1 MDLAAAIGVPLPPL
15 ARFAIV
21 AALVT
26 MIPYLARWARV
37 PTCVGFI
44 AVGVL
49 VGPHLLGVVPRHEA
63 ISDFFAELG
72 KLLLMFFVGLEVDLQ
87 QFNEHRRRAILFGLL
102 TFALP
107 MAAGTAAGLA
117 FGYGAISAIL
127 IGSLLASH
135 TLIAY
140 PLVSAARQGGPPR

>member
-87 QFNEHRRRAILFGLL
+87 QFNEHRR
-102 TFALP
+102 
-107 MAAGTAAGLA
+107 AGA
-117 FGYGAISAIL
+117 
-127 IGSLLASH
+127 
-135 TLIAY
+135 
-140 PLVSAARQGGPPR
+140 PR